1 MVSTT
6 TCCLSFQIVLL
17 FKGLCFCKVHFLP
30 GSQWEP
36 LYSKSYHVTIILKIF
51 QWLLN
56 LSHNQMSSAVFSLQS
71 LAWSMADSFSDAS
84 AITSSQF
91 TPASFACR
99 LFFKHIKKFLFS
111 VLSTHCS
118 VCLEYSQTASRLMKL
133 AHLFQVLLHQSS
145 CP

>member
-6 TCCLSFQIVLL
+6 TCCLNFQILL
-17 FKGLCFCKVHFLP
+17 FFKGLCFSQVHFLP

-36 LYSKSYHVTIILKIF
+36 LYSQSYHITIILKTF
-51 QWLLN
+51 QWLVN
-56 LSHNQMSSAVFSLQS
+56 LSHNKMSSAVFSLQR
-71 LAWSMADSFSDAS
+71 LAWSMADSFSNAS

-91 TPASFACR
+91 TPASLACR
-99 LFFKHIKKFLFS
+99 LFVKHIKKFLFS

-118 VCLEYSQTASRLMKL
+118 VCLEHSQTASRLMKL
-133 AHLFQVLLHQSS
+133 AHVFQILLYQSG